1 MVFLFRDKSVIN
13 ILFLALLS
21 LLVHAHLFFQT
32 PVVLADASD
41 GLFAVFLRGWVTG
54 LDSSLL
60 FLVYLLTILI
70 QAIRLNM
77 LLLELKMFQH
87 SGYTVAMSYI
97 LLSGL
102 MTQWCAITPAL
113 FANYLLIWLFIKI
126 TRLFNQANPKNL
138 LFNIGMIIGITVL
151 CYHPTAIMIIV
162 VLFSLAI
169 IRPFKLQEWFIL
181 LIGILLP
188 YYFLGAGLFLND
200 QPEAILRYL
209 PNPGLVLPVTKAGTP
224 ILVSG
229 SLILLSLLSGIIC
242 WQQFNSR
249 LVIQIRKN
257 WSVML
262 LMGLILLAVPFI
274 FEDAGIQSAFL
285 CLVPLSAFV
294 SNAFSYPKRLIFP
307 NLLFLLLLAGVFYTN
322 WQVLNNNWLVLKF

>member
-13 ILFLALLS
+13 ILFLAMLS
-21 LLVHAHLFFQT
+21 MVVHFHLFFQA
-32 PVVLADASD
+32 PVVLASAND
-41 GLFAVFLRGWVTG
+41 GFFAIFLRRWFTG
-54 LDSSLL
+54 LDPNLL
-60 FLVYLLTILI
+60 FLIYLLTILV

-77 LLLELKMFQH
+77 LLLELKMFPQ

-113 FANYLLIWLFIKI
+113 FANFLLIWLFVKI

-138 LFNIGMIIGITVL
+138 LFNIGLIIGTTVL

-181 LIGILLP
+181 LIGIILP

-200 QPEAILRYL
+200 QPGSITRFL
-209 PNPGLVLPVTKAGTP
+209 PNPGLVLPVKVAEP
-224 ILVSG
+224 PLIVSS

-274 FEDAGIQSAFL
+274 FEDAGIQAAFL
-285 CLVPLSAFV
+285 CLVPMSAFV
-294 SNAFSYPKRLIFP
+294 SNSFSYPKRLVFP
-307 NLLFLLLLAGVFYTN
+307 NLLFFLLLGGVLYNN
-322 WQVLNNNWLVLKF
+322 WQVLHYNWPVFKF

>member
-1 MVFLFRDKSVIN
+1 MLSMV
-13 ILFLALLS
+13 
-21 LLVHAHLFFQT
+21 VHFHLFFQA
-32 PVVLADASD
+32 PVVLASAND
-41 GLFAVFLRGWVTG
+41 GFFAIFLRRWFTG
-54 LDSSLL
+54 LDSGLL
-60 FLVYLLTILI
+60 FLIYLLTILV

-77 LLLELKMFQH
+77 LLLELKMFQQ

-113 FANYLLIWLFIKI
+113 FANFLLIWLFVKI

-138 LFNIGMIIGITVL
+138 LFNIGLIIGTTVL

-181 LIGILLP
+181 LIGIILP

-200 QPEAILRYL
+200 QLGSITRFL
-209 PNPGLVLPVTKAGTP
+209 PNPGLVLPVAEAGP
-224 ILVSG
+224 PLIVSS

-274 FEDAGIQSAFL
+274 FEDAGIQAAFL
-285 CLVPLSAFV
+285 CLVPMSAFT

-307 NLLFLLLLAGVFYTN
+307 NLLFFLILGGVLY
-322 WQVLNNNWLVLKF
+322 NNWLVFKF

>member
-13 ILFLALLS
+13 ILFLAMLS
-21 LLVHAHLFFQT
+21 LVVHFHLFFQA
-32 PVVLADASD
+32 PVVLASAND
-41 GLFAVFLRGWVTG
+41 GFFAIFLRRWFTG
-54 LDSSLL
+54 LDSGLL
-60 FLVYLLTILI
+60 FLIYLLTILV

-77 LLLELKMFQH
+77 LLLELKMFQQ

-113 FANYLLIWLFIKI
+113 FANFLLIWLFVKI

-138 LFNIGMIIGITVL
+138 LFNIGLIIGTTVL

-181 LIGILLP
+181 LIGIILP

-200 QPEAILRYL
+200 QLGSITRFL
-209 PNPGLVLPVTKAGTP
+209 PNPGLVLPVAEAGP
-224 ILVSG
+224 PLIVSS

-274 FEDAGIQSAFL
+274 FEDAGIQAAFL
-285 CLVPLSAFV
+285 CLVPMSAFA

-307 NLLFLLLLAGVFYTN
+307 NLLFFLILGGVLY
-322 WQVLNNNWLVLKF
+322 NNWLVFKF